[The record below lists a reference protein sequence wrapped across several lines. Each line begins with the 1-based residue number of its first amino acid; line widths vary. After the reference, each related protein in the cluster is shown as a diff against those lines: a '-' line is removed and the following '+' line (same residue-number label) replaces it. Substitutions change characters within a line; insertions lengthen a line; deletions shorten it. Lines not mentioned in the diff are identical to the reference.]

1 MKIIKSFEY
10 CFLLMLFLPLC
21 SYSKSGNEISPL
33 DYGYKEAKTDIDRF
47 WVLYNTHLEAKK
59 DNSPISYEGIDT
71 IDIEI
76 PQNAIPIPLTDRT
89 NFCGVVIRVK
99 NYSKDI
105 FLYELS
111 LPNRP
116 VRVDPK
122 EVDSGKFHQDQL
134 QKGNFIL
141 SLKDKTPWVKRRIGY
156 DYGHVRRDLVLI
168 HNGKAKYKPVSPY
181 NNQQS
186 EIEATYS
193 SVTKDRKY
201 IENLKFY
208 RKEHNQKK
216 VYFLKLDYQYNVEIR
231 NIELH
236 TPQDTLVDDRLF
248 FISNSHKILFK
259 DVWVDGS
266 YSRKDHSG
274 YGIQLENVNDVT
286 FVRLKGHA
294 NWGIFGNNNVNG
306 ALLKECD
313 INRFDIHCYGKDI
326 CFVDCKFR
334 NLYNSFTSIYG
345 KISYSKCEFYDFTP
359 FLLGASYNAYTK
371 FDLIFNNCTIHAPKT
386 KNYLIYAPKLT
397 GSETTERPELS
408 KQEYPSLY
416 IKGLDIYTEDRSV
429 PYYIYLFERKKI
441 QWPKDSIPGIRQ
453 IKGVRFIPDSRQEL
467 LESNLQTL
475 FCYPWSE
482 YVKTAVIG
490 TIVLAGLGVSV
501 AYVKGHKDKG

>member
-1 MKIIKSFEY
+1 MKIIKSFDY

-76 PQNAIPIPLTDRT
+76 PQDAIPIPLTDRT

-99 NYSKDI
+99 NNSKDI

-122 EVDSGKFHQDQL
+122 EVDSGKFHQDQF

-156 DYGHVRRDLVLI
+156 DYGHIRRDLVFI
-168 HNGKAKYKPVSPY
+168 HNGKANYKPVSPY
-181 NNQQS
+181 NNHQS

-231 NIELH
+231 NI
-236 TPQDTLVDDRLF
+236 
-248 FISNSHKILFK
+248 
-259 DVWVDGS
+259 
-266 YSRKDHSG
+266 
-274 YGIQLENVNDVT
+274 
-286 FVRLKGHA
+286 
-294 NWGIFGNNNVNG
+294 
-306 ALLKECD
+306 
-313 INRFDIHCYGKDI
+313 
-326 CFVDCKFR
+326 
-334 NLYNSFTSIYG
+334 
-345 KISYSKCEFYDFTP
+345 
-359 FLLGASYNAYTK
+359 
-371 FDLIFNNCTIHAPKT
+371 
-386 KNYLIYAPKLT
+386 
-397 GSETTERPELS
+397 
-408 KQEYPSLY
+408 
-416 IKGLDIYTEDRSV
+416 
-429 PYYIYLFERKKI
+429 
-441 QWPKDSIPGIRQ
+441 
-453 IKGVRFIPDSRQEL
+453 
-467 LESNLQTL
+467 
-475 FCYPWSE
+475 
-482 YVKTAVIG
+482 
-490 TIVLAGLGVSV
+490 
-501 AYVKGHKDKG
+501 